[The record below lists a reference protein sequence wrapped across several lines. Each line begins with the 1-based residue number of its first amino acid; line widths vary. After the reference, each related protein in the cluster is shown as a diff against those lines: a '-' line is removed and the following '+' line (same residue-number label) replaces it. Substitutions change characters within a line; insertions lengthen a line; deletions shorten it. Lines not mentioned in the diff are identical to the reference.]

1 MRKTFFDVQVL
12 SWMLIDRL
20 AHYFVHFFS
29 IKNMLSVFVRLHN
42 LPNHVEKTGMHS
54 SRMCTIRCSAVS
66 GGVCPGEVSA
76 YRECLPRGV
85 CPQGCLH
92 GGCLPRG
99 CLPTGMSAR
108 RCLPRGRTPTPCEQ
122 NHR

>member
-76 YRECLPRGV
+76 YRECLPAGVSARRVSARRVSEEGMSAHRGV
-85 CPQGCLH
+85 C
-92 GGCLPRG
+92 
-99 CLPTGMSAR
+99 TEVSA
-108 RCLPRGRTPTPCEQ
+108 
-122 NHR
+122 